1 MTEIHGSSPLGRRRS
16 RRRLERGLQ
25 HFSMIWFEQSNITHL
40 MFVFSSAIL
49 GGLVGHMP
57 SDETRN
63 SLTLNVPCN
72 E

>member
-1 MTEIHGSSPLGRRRS
+1 
-16 RRRLERGLQ
+16 
-25 HFSMIWFEQSNITHL
+25 
-40 MFVFSSAIL
+40 L

-72 E
+72 EWGNKVDIYICECSK